1 MNPTSHILG
10 IALCVTISIAVSI
23 GLRAADADDRPG
35 PEARGSVLDHRY
47 SHNRYYPPRGHV
59 VHELPRD
66 ARVSHWHG
74 STYYLHSGI
83 WYRPARSNWIVV
95 APPIGLTVAALPPF
109 HTTIWVGGV
118 PYYYANDVYYAWRP
132 ALKSYVVVERPPNDA
147 AATTQSTASQIYVY
161 PKNGQ
166 SPEQQA
172 TDRYECHRWAVNE
185 TGFDPTQPLGGVAP
199 EQSADK
205 RTSYS
210 RAITA
215 CLEGR
220 GYSVK

>member
-10 IALCVTISIAVSI
+10 ICLTIAIAASMVP
-23 GLRAADADDRPG
+23 RAADADDRPG

-95 APPIGLTVAALPPF
+95 APPIGLTAAALPPF
-109 HTTIWVGGV
+109 YTTIWVGGV
-118 PYYYANDVYYAWRP
+118 MTRFGSVTWYATR
-132 ALKSYVVVERPPNDA
+132 
-147 AATTQSTASQIYVY
+147 
-161 PKNGQ
+161 
-166 SPEQQA
+166 
-172 TDRYECHRWAVNE
+172 
-185 TGFDPTQPLGGVAP
+185 
-199 EQSADK
+199 
-205 RTSYS
+205 
-210 RAITA
+210 
-215 CLEGR
+215 
-220 GYSVK
+220 